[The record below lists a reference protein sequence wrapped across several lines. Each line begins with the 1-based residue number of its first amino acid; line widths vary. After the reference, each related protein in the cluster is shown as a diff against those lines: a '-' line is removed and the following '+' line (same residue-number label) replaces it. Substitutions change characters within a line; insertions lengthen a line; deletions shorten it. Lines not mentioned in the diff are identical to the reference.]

1 MNIIFRLP
9 LPALCALLLLASPA
23 GAQIYSWTD
32 AQGNRVYSDQPREG
46 ASTIELGPTNVV
58 APPPA
63 SAPAS
68 SSRGNDAQVRENFYR
83 QLSITS
89 PAHDSAIRSNEGE
102 LTLTIVTDP
111 PLSGSHL
118 LKVALDGVVSQAGLP
133 GTGGGMHQLTV
144 HNVDRG
150 THEVAAV
157 VVDARG
163 EEIQRSTPITVHVQR
178 TSVNQPGRVGANQ
191 APRAPAA
198 PRAPN
203 VPRPGA
209 GG

>member
-1 MNIIFRLP
+1 MLRPILP
-9 LPALCALLLLASPA
+9 LFCLLTLLAGPA
-23 GAQIYSWTD
+23 AAQIYSWTD
-32 AQGNRVYSDQPREG
+32 AEGNRVYSDQPRPG
-46 ASTIELGPTNVV
+46 ASTVELKPTNVV
-58 APPPA
+58 QPPPVTD
-63 SAPAS
+63 APRAERDDPS
-68 SSRGNDAQVRENFYR
+68 SSEPGNAYQ
-83 QLSITS
+83 QLAITN
-89 PAHDSAIRSNEGE
+89 PTHDSAIRSNEGE